1 MILRQHFDPRS
12 LGSLALWLDA
22 SDAPP
27 TGTWADKSENSR
39 NAVQLATNNQPT
51 LTANALGGKPAL
63 YFDGINDSLSLAFI
77 PISTWTAFAAVSP
90 NTAGTAL
97 HIAASATSVLTL
109 SSGSSAAVVTTSG
122 SATTVAALYGSD
134 SRIGAKWESGAL
146 KNFYKGYI
154 AEIVV
159 YSSALSESQ
168 SNAVS
173 RYLARK
179 WGL

>member
-1 MILRQHFDPRS
+1 MILRQSFDPRS
-12 LGSLALWLDA
+12 LGTLALWLDA
-22 SDAPP
+22 SDSPAA
-27 TGTWADKSENSR
+27 GAWSDKSGNGR
-39 NAVQLATNNQPT
+39 NAAQLATNNQPA
-51 LTANALGGKPAL
+51 LTPNAMGGKPAL
-63 YFDGINDSLSLAFI
+63 YFDGINDSLSLAVI
-77 PISTWTAFAAVSP
+77 PLSTWTAFAAVSP
-90 NTAGTAL
+90 TTSGTAL
-97 HIAASATSVLTL
+97 HIAASSTSVLTL
-109 SSGSSAAVVTTSG
+109 SSGSSAAVATASG

-159 YSSALSESQ
+159 YSSALSEAQ